1 MHLNDETLILHYYG
15 ELPAEGESGTDA
27 HLSECAA
34 CRAEYAKLQRVLAAV
49 DTAPVPER
57 TPGYEADVWA
67 RLQPRLPDRQ
77 PAWWAALAGWPG
89 RWAFAGGLAALVLA
103 AFVAGR
109 FWPARPAP
117 APAQVA
123 SDESARERILLV
135 AVGDHLDQTQ
145 MVLIELMN
153 ANGPDSADVSTA
165 RAEAADLVETNRLY
179 RQTAEGLD
187 PRVAAMLDE
196 LEPTLVEVARSPR
209 KLSEGD
215 WHALIKSIETQG
227 LLFKLRVVSQEVRDR
242 EEAAVAPRGH
252 AVS

>member
-15 ELPAEGESGTDA
+15 ELPADEESGTDV
-27 HLSECAA
+27 HLSACAA
-34 CRAEYAKLQRVLAAV
+34 CRAEYARLQRVLAAV
-49 DTAPVPER
+49 DAAPVPER
-57 TPGYEADVWA
+57 APGYEADVWA
-67 RLQPRLPDRQ
+67 RLAPRLPDRRA
-77 PAWWAALAGWPG
+77 AWWAALAGWPG

-109 FWPARPAP
+109 FWPAQPAP
-117 APAQVA
+117 ERTQAA

-135 AVGDHLDQTQ
+135 AVGSHLDQTQ

-153 ANGPDSADVSTA
+153 ASGPDSADVSTA
-165 RAEAADLVETNRLY
+165 RAQAAELVEDNRLY

-187 PRVAAMLDE
+187 PRVADVLDE

-215 WHALIKSIETQG
+215 WQALVRSIEARG
-227 LLFKLRVVSQEVRDR
+227 LLFKLRVVGQEVRDR
-242 EEAAVAPRGH
+242 EEAAAAPQGH